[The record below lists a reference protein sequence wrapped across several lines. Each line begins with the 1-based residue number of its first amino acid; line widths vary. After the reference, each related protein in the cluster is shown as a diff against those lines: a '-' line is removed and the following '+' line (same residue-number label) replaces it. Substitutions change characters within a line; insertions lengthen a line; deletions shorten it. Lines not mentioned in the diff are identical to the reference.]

1 MSKVIV
7 LDELTACQIAA
18 GEVIER
24 PASVVKELVEN
35 SIDAGSTSINVEIK
49 RGGIT
54 YIRVSDNGSG
64 IEADDAVICFD
75 KHATS
80 KIRSGND
87 LETVVTLGFRGEALA
102 SIAAVADVEL
112 VTRTQTDENATY
124 VHIRGS
130 DVQEIG
136 AKGGGKGTVITV
148 SDLFYNTPARF
159 KFLKKDQ
166 TEASYCADVLQKM
179 ALAHPE
185 ISFRL
190 VSSGQEVFRTP
201 GDGSLKSAIYC
212 IFGKIIAENILPV
225 SYEMNG
231 YKIEGYAGVKEAVSG
246 NRARQIFF
254 VNGRFI
260 KSKVITTAVDEA
272 YKTVVMKNKF
282 PFIVINITVPLKMV
296 DVNVHPTKIEV
307 RFSNEGDVF
316 KAVYRGVSNGIYYK
330 EMPTPPVQAPLP
342 IDPVQPVK
350 NTTGT
355 PFAKTANQVTDNWK
369 MLFPEIKTKESNVA
383 EEKSTITKSAPL
395 PAFDQFQAS
404 VSPQPAV
411 PPHPVVPPQP
421 VVPPHPVV
429 PQPTVQ
435 PVAQPISQV
444 TAEDQTPQLL
454 IKDYNHFTDGIVIGQ
469 VFNTY
474 IILQYEDKIILIDQ
488 HAAHERIK
496 YEELKSSIKS
506 GDIPTITML
515 VPQAINLTGAEYAA
529 YCENPE
535 FFTDMGFEIDE
546 FGANTILVRS
556 VPMILEQADLESVIT
571 EALTGKNT
579 VQDSDEKIFRMA
591 CKAAIKA
598 NKILSQEEIQ
608 ALLRQLAK
616 LDSPNTCPHGRPISV
631 EITQHELERKFKRC
645 L

>member
-35 SIDAGSTSINVEIK
+35 SIDAGGTSINVEIK

-54 YIRVSDNGSG
+54 YIRVTDNGSG

-80 KIRSGND
+80 KIKCGDD
-87 LETVVTLGFRGEALA
+87 LENVATLGFRGEALA

-112 VTRTQTDENATY
+112 ITRTQLDENATY
-124 VHIRGS
+124 VHIKGS

-136 AKGGGKGTVITV
+136 SRGGAKGTTITV

-190 VSSGQEVFRTP
+190 VSSGQEIFRTP
-201 GDGSLKSAIYC
+201 GDGSMKSAIYC
-212 IFGKIIAENILPV
+212 IFGKVIADNILPV
-225 SYEMNG
+225 SYEMSG
-231 YKIEGYAGVKEAVSG
+231 YKVEGFAGVKDAVSG

-254 VNGRFI
+254 VNGRYI

-282 PFIVINITVPLKMV
+282 PFIIINITVPVKMV

-307 RFSNEGDVF
+307 RFSNESDVF
-316 KAVYRGVSNGIYYK
+316 KAVYRGISNAIYYK
-330 EMPTPPVQAPLP
+330 DAPVPVPVSTPKPVPLS
-342 IDPVQPVK
+342 QPVK
-350 NTTGT
+350 
-355 PFAKTANQVTDNWK
+355 TAGPVTDNWK
-369 MLFPEIKTKESNVA
+369 MLFPQTKANESYVR
-383 EEKSTITKSAPL
+383 EEAAPL
-395 PAFDQFQAS
+395 PEFAPAPAPMSDPATISTPAPTKDPAPTKEYAPAPEAS
-404 VSPQPAV
+404 QPEASQPEAPQPETSQPEA
-411 PPHPVVPPQP
+411 PQP
-421 VVPPHPVV
+421 ETS
-429 PQPTVQ
+429 QPEA
-435 PVAQPISQV
+435 PA
-444 TAEDQTPQLL
+444 LL

-496 YEELKSSIKS
+496 YEELKSSIGS
-506 GDIPTITML
+506 SDIPTITML

-529 YCENPE
+529 YCENPG

-556 VPMILEQADLESVIT
+556 VPMTLEQADLESVIT
-571 EALTGKNT
+571 EALTVKNT